1 MPDGLIGRFMTPL
14 QDVSHFTMEN
24 LCSGTHI
31 AIAEAIDVR
40 KSAKTSARCKS
51 FGKNAKMRTAMTEIL
66 FGHIKLVMLFA
77 WIAAVIVLSHIS
89 RRSADVAARQ
99 APAHATKPR
108 PAETNG

>member
-40 KSAKTSARCKS
+40 KSAKTSARMQKLRQER
-51 FGKNAKMRTAMTEIL
+51 KNE
-66 FGHIKLVMLFA
+66 
-77 WIAAVIVLSHIS
+77 
-89 RRSADVAARQ
+89 
-99 APAHATKPR
+99 
-108 PAETNG
+108 NGDD